1 MDVDLG
7 NSNYQGKAVNGI
19 QITQMLKANPKT
31 AKVPVILV
39 TATAREGDRENL
51 LNQSGA
57 DEYIS
62 KPVIDYQEFLAQI
75 IALLP
80 KD

>member
-7 NSNYQGKAVNGI
+7 NSSYQGKAVNGI
-19 QITQMLKANPKT
+19 KITQMLKANPKT

>member
-1 MDVDLG
+1 VVAELALAQEQA
-7 NSNYQGKAVNGI
+7 SV
-19 QITQMLKANPKT
+19 
-31 AKVPVILV
+31 
-39 TATAREGDRENL
+39 RDRENL

-62 KPVIDYQEFLAQI
+62 KPVVDYQEFLAQI